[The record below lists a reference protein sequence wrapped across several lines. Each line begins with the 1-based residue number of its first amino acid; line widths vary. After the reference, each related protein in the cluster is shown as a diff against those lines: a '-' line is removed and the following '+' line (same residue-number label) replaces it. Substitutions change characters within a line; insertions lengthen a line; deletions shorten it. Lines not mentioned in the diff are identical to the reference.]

1 MEKLLSSQT
10 TWSYTSLV
18 INDVTSID
26 SCQFI
31 LSSLNKLS
39 RSLSKDQFRETK
51 KYLELFYVQQPNQP
65 QINNVTESRKEGEV
79 IHVYEDYRSH
89 PYQLPTLKPDQQ
101 PQIEKDLALMTR
113 KRIYPLWIYGL
124 LWTIPW
130 TTATTQRGPL

>member
-1 MEKLLSSQT
+1 MRHSSYIVKLRHGKVT
-10 TWSYTSLV
+10 VIPNNMSYTSLA

-39 RSLSKDQFRETK
+39 RNLSKDQFRETK

-65 QINNVTESRKEGEV
+65 QINNVTKSRKEDEV

-113 KRIYPLWIYGL
+113 KRIYPL
-124 LWTIPW
+124 
-130 TTATTQRGPL
+130 